1 MQSDKYRNH
10 PRNRRSKKRPSPW
23 SEKLKEKLSD
33 IALGAGITFQMIFA
47 CLVPAPVSYF
57 EYEWLT
63 KTFPVFEDQGFIFI
77 IIIILNYFLAIVS
90 IYEMFWTDTPAK
102 LWKFFK
108 KAIGIEPLSINIP
121 DYKSDNKYPEFEK
134 QLKEEKFVSYVDLN
148 GNRSKYLKISE
159 NDKWICFCGEYH
171 PIDLIYARPSQDQFF
186 YTIKGDTVS
195 LEKDIPYNARLELL
209 EFLKRRGNIIDMDP
223 HVVRDMYW
231 QLDYRG
237 MYNVEKADWAGL
249 RLAWEEAVAQKKHP
263 KADGKKYK
271 VVTDDGQLNPELF
284 NRVLSNSEIGRI
296 ISALN
301 QRTISPA
308 DVFAYD
314 RYVNEYTVCNAIR
327 IAEGVRTKYK
337 TESLDFLFMCL
348 NDIDEAYFHRAVA
361 VILLFPHSMIKER
374 LEEQALAAYNNQD
387 ALRLAGLLYI
397 AHEINYEIQCLK
409 DIKAELQTA
418 PRGGYDVLEQVEV
431 RT

>member
-1 MQSDKYRNH
+1 MD
-10 PRNRRSKKRPSPW
+10 
-23 SEKLKEKLSD
+23 
-33 IALGAGITFQMIFA
+33 
-47 CLVPAPVSYF
+47 
-57 EYEWLT
+57 
-63 KTFPVFEDQGFIFI
+63 
-77 IIIILNYFLAIVS
+77 
-90 IYEMFWTDTPAK
+90 
-102 LWKFFK
+102 
-108 KAIGIEPLSINIP
+108 
-121 DYKSDNKYPEFEK
+121 
-134 QLKEEKFVSYVDLN
+134 
-148 GNRSKYLKISE
+148 
-159 NDKWICFCGEYH
+159 
-171 PIDLIYARPSQDQFF
+171 
-186 YTIKGDTVS
+186 
-195 LEKDIPYNARLELL
+195 KDIPYNARLELL
-209 EFLKRRGNIIDMDP
+209 EFLKRRGSIIDIDP
-223 HVVRDMYW
+223 HVVREMYW

-284 NRVLSNSEIGRI
+284 DRVLSNSEIGRI

-301 QRTISPA
+301 QRTISPT

-337 TESLDFLFMCL
+337 TESLDFLFLCL

-397 AHEINYEIQCLK
+397 AHEIDYEIQCLK

-418 PRGGYDVLEQVEV
+418 PQGGYEVLEQVEV